1 MCTSP
6 PVEECPAMPRPV
18 TQDVTKQHKLQN
30 VANVIKEQRRGGS
43 SLRLMN
49 LDLWWKMFLY
59 AFAVYVNINQKI
71 EYYLVWASSLL

>member
-1 MCTSP
+1 
-6 PVEECPAMPRPV
+6 MPRPV

-59 AFAVYVNINQKI
+59 AFATAHGGEHVPD
-71 EYYLVWASSLL
+71 LFPCL